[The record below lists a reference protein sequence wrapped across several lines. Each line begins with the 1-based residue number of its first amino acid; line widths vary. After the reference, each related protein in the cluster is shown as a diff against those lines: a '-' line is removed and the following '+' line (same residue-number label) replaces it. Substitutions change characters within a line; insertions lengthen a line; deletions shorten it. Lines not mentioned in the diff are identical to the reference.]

1 MCLYERRRSKI
12 NVLKAIQAPRKEH
25 AIAILSSA
33 ALDLIIL
40 TNILTNILKGI
51 KKCKRTTLSL
61 IHQLYLE
68 NRVIVKNCILKWLH
82 RSREIKGWEAA
93 HGPISAGCTLHKCTH
108 QWWYYL
114 WWTLRNSF
122 RMYSFTAQQGIS
134 NFHKTHLAPER
145 QKCVSGIRT
154 SISWQEA

>member
-1 MCLYERRRSKI
+1 MLRCVCTSEGAQILYI
-12 NVLKAIQAPRKEH
+12 YVLKAIQAPRKEH

-68 NRVIVKNCILKWLH
+68 NRVIVKICILKWLH
-82 RSREIKGWEAA
+82 RSREIKG
-93 HGPISAGCTLHKCTH
+93 
-108 QWWYYL
+108 
-114 WWTLRNSF
+114 
-122 RMYSFTAQQGIS
+122 
-134 NFHKTHLAPER
+134 
-145 QKCVSGIRT
+145 
-154 SISWQEA
+154 